1 MDNLMATMTTTTPT
15 KTTTMTKRW
24 MTLLLA
30 PVFALAL
37 AGCDDVSTGGGA
49 DDGGTPDTPGVDDA
63 GGDTPAVVEDV
74 VLLGRWEVL
83 SQNGTLVR
91 AGELSFS
98 FYDDGSGMSLEGTSE
113 KPFTWEH
120 DTAQET
126 LHIETENEDLNFSVA
141 MAGQTLTL
149 VGSDPPMTVV
159 MRRAPEAG
167 DDE

>member
-1 MDNLMATMTTTTPT
+1 MDNLMATMTTTTPM

-37 AGCDDVSTGGGA
+37 AGCDGASTGGSVS
-49 DDGGTPDTPGVDDA
+49 DGGTPDTPGVGDA
-63 GGDTPAVVEDV
+63 GGDPAAVVEDV

-113 KPFTWEH
+113 KAFSWEH
-120 DTAQET
+120 DPAGQT
-126 LHIETENEDLNFSVA
+126 LHIETDNEDLSFSVA

-149 VGSDPPMTVV
+149 VGSDPPMTLVL
-159 MRRAPEAG
+159 RRAAEAG
-167 DDE
+167 DE